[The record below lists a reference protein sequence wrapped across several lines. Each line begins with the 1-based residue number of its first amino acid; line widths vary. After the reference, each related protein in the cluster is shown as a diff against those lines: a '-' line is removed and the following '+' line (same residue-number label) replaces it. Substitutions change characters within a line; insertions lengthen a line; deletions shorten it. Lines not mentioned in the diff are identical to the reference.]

1 MKLVLFDLDNT
12 LLDGDSDY
20 EWAQFL
26 ITKGVLDREI
36 YERRNEEFY
45 KAYVAGVLDIEEFL
59 DFQLKPLG
67 QHKRSQLD
75 LWHSEFMSQKVR
87 PMITQGARD
96 LVQKYHSDLV
106 AIVTATNS
114 FITKPIAEEFGIENL
129 IATEPEQFDGE
140 FTGGVVG
147 LPSFREGKVTRV
159 HEWLRSIGRTWES
172 FDETIFF
179 SDSINDLP
187 LLNEVSVPVVVD
199 PDINLLQHAKSVG
212 WEVLSLRDEP

>member
-1 MKLVLFDLDNT
+1 M
-12 LLDGDSDY
+12 
-20 EWAQFL
+20 
-26 ITKGVLDREI
+26 
-36 YERRNEEFY
+36 
-45 KAYVAGVLDIEEFL
+45 
-59 DFQLKPLG
+59 
-67 QHKRSQLD
+67 
-75 LWHSEFMSQKVR
+75 
-87 PMITQGARD
+87 
-96 LVQKYHSDLV
+96 
-106 AIVTATNS
+106 
-114 FITKPIAEEFGIENL
+114 
-129 IATEPEQFDGE
+129 
-140 FTGGVVG
+140 G

>member
-1 MKLVLFDLDNT
+1 MIVMRFPSLLILFFLSVFASLVCISFGSVSISWSELFTAIRAGEGVIWDVLFRLR
-12 LLDGDSDY
+12 LPR
-20 EWAQFL
+20 
-26 ITKGVLDREI
+26 V
-36 YERRNEEFY
+36 
-45 KAYVAGVLDIEEFL
+45 
-59 DFQLKPLG
+59 
-67 QHKRSQLD
+67 
-75 LWHSEFMSQKVR
+75 
-87 PMITQGARD
+87 
-96 LVQKYHSDLV
+96 
-106 AIVTATNS
+106 VTATNS

-129 IATEPEQFDGE
+129 IATEPEQIEGE

-159 HEWLRSIGRTWES
+159 HEWLHSIGRTWES

-187 LLNEVSVPVVVD
+187 LLNEVLVTVVVD